1 MNNDNSNIPNYEQT
15 VRSNENL
22 RDKMEGILNEPNR
35 FRSMENEQRDNEKL
49 SNNNPMQSI
58 D

>member
-1 MNNDNSNIPNYEQT
+1 MNNDIKNIPDYETT
-15 VRSNENL
+15 VRSSENM

-35 FRSMENEQRDNEKL
+35 FRSTENEKNQEDSS
-49 SNNNPMQSI
+49 SNSIQSM